1 MTIIELMTALTSSA
15 TISEAAEQAA
25 NSGIAG
31 AKDVYLAWGKSE
43 GHVVKE
49 LESAW
54 KEAQPVKAK
63 GGARGFAD
71 VYYNWLAEDERT
83 EQEAADYINSSDSQN
98 VRNHLTHYLN
108 IWALVATVRAGQNV
122 SRTIVGSKT
131 EASATKEPT
140 AEKKPAAKKD
150 NWEYDASQPYA
161 DVRSAW
167 ETLER
172 VRKSK
177 RPAKTKVAPEK
188 VAHLEDA
195 DVTDAYTKAFEVYS
209 A

>member
-15 TISEAAEQAA
+15 TLSEAAEQAA

-49 LESAW
+49 RESAW

-108 IWALVATVRAGQNV
+108 IWALVATVRAGTNIN
-122 SRTIVGSKT
+122 RTIVGSKAET
-131 EASATKEPT
+131 SATESKGED
-140 AEKKPAAKKD
+140 KPKAKPVDK
-150 NWEYDASQPYA
+150 WEYDASKPYV